1 MGMGMSDKKIKKSDL
16 TRQHILDAAAGLFL
30 EKGFAATTLRQIAD
44 RARMKAG
51 SIYYHFD
58 SKDDILDAVLDS
70 GIRSIMERVQAALA
84 ELPADAS
91 HRDRVKMAVQTHLG
105 QVLQKNDYTLAFIR
119 TFGQVPKEA
128 RDRTRTVRR
137 VYTEFWIG
145 LLEQAQAAGEIAADI
160 DVRMARLF
168 LVGGMN
174 WTVQWFDPDVQSIEE
189 ITDQY
194 IEIWFTGVAPR

>member
-1 MGMGMSDKKIKKSDL
+1 MSEKKTKKSDL
-16 TRQHILDAAAGLFL
+16 TKQQILDAAAGLFL

-70 GIRSIMERVQAALA
+70 GIRSIMDKVQAALSQM
-84 ELPADAS
+84 PADATS
-91 HRDRVKMAVQTHLG
+91 RDRVKMAVQTHLG
-105 QVLQKNDYTLAFIR
+105 QVLQTSNYTLAFIR

-128 RDRTRTVRR
+128 RDRTRAVRR
-137 VYTEFWIG
+137 IYTEFWIG
-145 LLEQAQAAGEIAADI
+145 LLEDAQDAGEIARDV

-174 WTVQWFDPDVQSIEE
+174 WTVQWFDPEQQSIEE
-189 ITDQY
+189 ITDRY
-194 IEIWFTGVAPR
+194 IDIWFNGVAPR